1 MSDAMLTAQVSELY
15 DRWQTREDELRAW
28 LGGTATGGANSNGTY
43 SLTDAH
49 GVSYLV
55 KCPARI
61 VADFESPTT
70 SSAASASAA
79 AASAT
84 SAAASRTAAETAQAA
99 AVAAQGVA
107 TTRRDEAASS
117 ATLAATGASQA
128 QAWAAAAAGSATDVT
143 AAMAA
148 SLAQSR
154 AWAEAAMGATLP
166 VTTLSTSRTLTADDC
181 VVLCD
186 TSAGNKTVTLP
197 NAASFPTRRYTL
209 VKTVADNILGIAST
223 SSQTINGEAASAQ
236 NLTTQWSRLTVVS
249 DGANW
254 VRID

>member
-28 LGGTATGGANSNGTY
+28 LGGTATGGSAANGTY
-43 SLTDAH
+43 PLTDAN

-61 VADFESPTT
+61 AYDVASPT
-70 SSAASASAA
+70 SSASASATAAATSATTA

-84 SAAASRTAAETAQAA
+84 ASGSAKDAAL
-99 AVAAQGVA
+99 AAQGVC

-117 ATLAATGASQA
+117 ASLAAS
-128 QAWAAAAAGSATDVT
+128 SA
-143 AAMAA
+143 
-148 SLAQSR
+148 AQSR

-186 TSAGNKTVTLP
+186 TSGGDRTATLP
-197 NAASFPTRRYTL
+197 DAASFPARRYTL
-209 VKTVADNILGIAST
+209 VKTVSANTLTVATT
-223 SSQTINGEAASAQ
+223 SSQTINGAAASAQ
-236 NLTTQWSRLTVVS
+236 NLTTQWSRFTVVS